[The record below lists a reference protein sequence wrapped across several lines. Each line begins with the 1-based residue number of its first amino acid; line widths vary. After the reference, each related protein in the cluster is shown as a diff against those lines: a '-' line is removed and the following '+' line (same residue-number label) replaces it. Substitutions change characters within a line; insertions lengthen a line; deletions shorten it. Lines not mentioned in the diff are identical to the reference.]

1 MNAMRNLLL
10 LIAAI
15 GFGGFAACNT
25 TVGECWYYGE
35 GTENAAAGVG
45 PGGGVIVPTGP
56 AGVGGSGDTPP
67 PEPRDATGRP
77 PPECNEDEEDDAT
90 ELGELI
96 CLPQHWGAVCFGA
109 CEAYGVFCPAAVEHS
124 VTREL
129 GKLYKCCNCKGDKRC
144 HFIFE
149 NGTTC
154 EKNMVNGKS
163 TCP

>member
-1 MNAMRNLLL
+1 MSAMRNLLVL
-10 LIAAI
+10 AAAI
-15 GFGGFAACNT
+15 TVGGFAACNE

-77 PPECNEDEEDDAT
+77 PPECNEEEDDAT
-90 ELGELI
+90 ELGELT
-96 CLPQHWGAVCFGA
+96 CLPKAWGGPCQASCHRFG
-109 CEAYGVFCPAAVEHS
+109 VWCPVAVEHS
-124 VTREL
+124 VTKEL
-129 GKLYKCCNCKGDKRC
+129 GKLYKCCNCKNDKRC

-154 EKNMVNGKS
+154 EKHMVDGTSN
-163 TCP
+163 CP